1 MPPWTG
7 QISELLNEEQI
18 RRIEEALA
26 SAPAGLC
33 VDKRGMPLKRHPGML
48 ADLGSDDD
56 PVEVIASERAA
67 TESGL
72 LLIST
77 QPLAE
82 IPRAML
88 LLRSD
93 TERPQHLRGRARAS
107 RPDPRA
113 RRPDQKP
120 PLYYSAFEAD
130 SGPRRE

>member
-7 QISELLNEEQI
+7 QISELLSEEQI
-18 RRIEEALA
+18 QRIEDALA
-26 SAPAGLC
+26 TAPAGLC
-33 VDKRGMPLKRHPGML
+33 VDKRGMPLTRYSGML

-67 TESGL
+67 TEPGL

-77 QPLAE
+77 RPLPE

-88 LLRSD
+88 LLRSG
-93 TERPQHLRGRARAS
+93 TEAPRHLRGHSRAS

-113 RRPDQKP
+113 ARPAQKP
-120 PLYYSAFEAD
+120 RLYYSAFEAD
-130 SGPRRE
+130 R